1 MQTLV
6 QGRHHATTQIYV
18 KLHQIKLPYVTE
30 NLLCSYQLSNN
41 VLMIKVLN
49 ESRVV
54 RLLFYIFTQGFYL
67 VEVAQIFG
75 SNLDS
80 ILETEGNFF

>member
-1 MQTLV
+1 M
-6 QGRHHATTQIYV
+6 YM
-18 KLHQIKLPYVTE
+18 YFTE